1 MSTAV
6 HLEILYRAA
15 DGVGE
20 SLQWMAEERALYWVD
35 ITGRAIKRL
44 EANSGHFDQWT
55 TPGMPAAIV
64 PRQAGG
70 AVVAIDRRLAIF
82 DYGDH
87 YETLLTPEPDLPG
100 NRLNEAA
107 ADPQG
112 RLWVGT
118 MENNV
123 APDGSPLSI
132 EGRKGS
138 LYVVDG
144 SGTCRRAGEHLYGI
158 TNTLVWRDRTFITA
172 DTLAGELYVF
182 DYDPDTGTIAN
193 RRLYC
198 GEPGHPDGSCLDR
211 DGYLWNARFG
221 DGCLLRIDPDGR
233 VDRVVPVPVRNP
245 TTCCFGGEGLATLFV
260 TSSRYG
266 LDPAYVA
273 DHPDEGALMA
283 LDVGVAGAPTFRYA
297 G

>member
-1 MSTAV
+1 MSAAV
-6 HLEILYRAA
+6 HLQIIHQAE

-20 SLQWMAEERALYWVD
+20 SLQWISEEGALYWVD

-44 EANSGHFDQWT
+44 EPESGRFNRWT
-55 TPGMPAAIV
+55 TPGMPAAII
-64 PRQAGG
+64 PRQGGG
-70 AVVAIDRRLAIF
+70 AVVAVDQRLALF
-82 DYGDH
+82 DYGDRF
-87 YETLLTPEPDLPG
+87 ETFSTPEPHLRR

-138 LYVVDG
+138 LYVIDSSG
-144 SGTCRRAGEHLYGI
+144 SCRRASEHLYGI

-172 DTLAGELYVF
+172 DTMAGELYAF
-182 DYDPDTGTIAN
+182 DYDPDTGAIAN

-198 GEPGHPDGSCLDR
+198 AEPGHPDGSCLDR

-221 DGCLLRIDPDGR
+221 DACLLRIAPDGR

-245 TTCCFGGEGLATLFV
+245 TTCCFGGDGLATLFV

-273 DHPDEGALMA
+273 DHPDEGALMG
-283 LDVGVAGAPTFRYA
+283 LDVGVAGAPTYRFA